1 MSIDQLYYQSCMN
14 ESDIHEHLPTLYNH
28 GLECN
33 SIVEFGVRDTA
44 NSTRAFVKSLVD
56 NSRNGTKNLSYIG
69 VDIVPCRVDY
79 IQQICKQ
86 NKIDYMFIV
95 GDSIKV
101 TIPETDLLFIDSW
114 HVYGHLKRELA
125 VHHSKVKKYIIMH
138 DTTVDEEEGESIRC
152 KWDTAEQSKQ
162 SGYPEEE
169 IRKGLWPAIEEFLQ
183 DHPEWML
190 KERFTNNNGLTVLQR
205 KYGITEISR
214 RPLEIHEIEEILQRP
229 LQKHEIEEI
238 LRSR

>member
-1 MSIDQLYYQSCMN
+1 MSIDQLYIQSCFQ
-14 ESDIHEHLPTLYNH
+14 ESDIHEHLPTLYNY

-56 NSRNGTKNLSYIG
+56 NSRNGTKDLSYIG

-86 NKIDYMFIV
+86 TNIDYMFIV

-114 HVYGHLKRELA
+114 HVYAHLKRELA
-125 VHHSKVKKYIIMH
+125 KHHSKVKKYIIMH
-138 DTTVDEEEGESIRC
+138 DTECDGEFGETIRN
-152 KWDTAEQSKQ
+152 KWDAKKQSQ
-162 SGYPEEE
+162 ESGYPEEE
-169 IRKGLWPAIEEFLQ
+169 ITKGLQYAIDEFLEQ
-183 DHPEWML
+183 HPEWKV
-190 KERFTNNNGLTVLQR
+190 KEVFTNNNGLT
-205 KYGITEISR
+205 I
-214 RPLEIHEIEEILQRP
+214 LERVPSLG
-229 LQKHEIEEI
+229 
-238 LRSR
+238 